1 MQKEKKQKID
11 KKEDKK
17 SWCNDKGEE
26 WRRSY
31 KLTKRLGQEMH
42 EEKQRKHS
50 KRKWKWKKQPKG
62 KMKRMKAIGGGEKTE
77 GREG

>member
-1 MQKEKKQKID
+1 MKID

-17 SWCNDKGEE
+17 SWCNEKGEE

-42 EEKQRKHS
+42 EEKQRKHG
-50 KRKWKWKKQPKG
+50 KRKWKKQPKG
-62 KMKRMKAIGGGEKTE
+62 KMKRMKAIGGEKTE